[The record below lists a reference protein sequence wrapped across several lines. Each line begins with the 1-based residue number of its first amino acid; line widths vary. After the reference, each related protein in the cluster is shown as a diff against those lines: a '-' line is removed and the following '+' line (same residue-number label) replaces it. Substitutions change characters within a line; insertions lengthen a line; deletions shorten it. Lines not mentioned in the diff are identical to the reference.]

1 MLTSLMASKKYIKDY
16 DLVEFE
22 DEQGRIKQ
30 TVIYKGDYFTLNLEE
45 RQIKQSKRVFI
56 ILAFAVMLVHIAAGF
71 VANPGTYKFY
81 VALPY
86 TIAFLPIFFLIMA
99 AFRLPG
105 EKRRYRKEEIGL
117 SFDRI
122 RKTSFLYLILT
133 AVGLLG
139 MLAYMFFFRGDD
151 PLSPELVFFA
161 LLVISALVS
170 WWIYQKVRSTI
181 VNKEEE
187 PDKTE

>member
-45 RQIKQSKRVFI
+45 RQIKQSKRIFI
-56 ILAFAVMLVHIAAGF
+56 ILSFAVLLIHIAAGF

-133 AVGLLG
+133 QLVCWACWPIC
-139 MLAYMFFFRGDD
+139 FQRDD
-151 PLSPELVFFA
+151 PLSPEWFFRARDFRPGFLVD
-161 LLVISALVS
+161 LPKS
-170 WWIYQKVRSTI
+170 
-181 VNKEEE
+181 EEHHC
-187 PDKTE
+187 